1 MTVEKLKPPMPK
13 GGRPVGAKDSFPRSS
28 KLGSILKA
36 LREME
41 PDALKNIEESLKKKD
56 IDKEVVATSKWLV
69 STIVS
74 VSRAIAASKKPNITV
89 EGGGLQSPDGKSAN
103 NANVVNFSTK
113 IVEYKYEDE
122 EDE

>member
-1 MTVEKLKPPMPK
+1 MAVEELKQPTMPK

-89 EGGGLQSPDGKSAN
+89 EGGSPDDKSAN

>member
-1 MTVEKLKPPMPK
+1 MIVEKLKQPAMPK
-13 GGRPVGAKDSFPRSS
+13 GGRPFGAKDSFPRSS

-74 VSRAIAASKKPNITV
+74 VSRAIAASKKPSITV
-89 EGGGLQSPDGKSAN
+89 EGGSPDGKSAN